1 MFPDPRHPRH
11 PRYGAM
17 SRRAPFALTGRGWG
31 VGKRVLV
38 SAKSEESPLALTG
51 KQKEPPHA
59 LLVSAKGGGAGRP
72 GR

>member
-1 MFPDPRHPRH
+1 MCVFGPCRLGEVAP
-11 PRYGAM
+11 
-17 SRRAPFALTGRGWG
+17 PFALTGRGWG